1 MSNIILFD
9 NNGFFSN
16 HLIEGFE
23 YDENFKPGNN
33 KYFYFLYYDS
43 ISESS
48 IDSEIVNN
56 INSDIIY
63 FVVNRRGEFLS
74 KEAQDETTTIVNDK
88 FGIDK
93 SKIIYLT
100 MNLGKKE
107 NKEVGFDSQLIECS
121 WRVPG
126 AIKNIDNLYF
136 NGLSEYKK
144 KYKFICIN
152 GTSSEWRTFITFEI
166 FNRKL
171 NKKSLVSMVNK
182 CNKPLSD
189 IGSDYSDFIGRK
201 LNRNEFNFLKKLPI
215 ILDKT
220 KDDLENDI
228 CTINPMLVD
237 DEYVLKL
244 KETYFSLITESDIS
258 PFILN
263 NQYKITEKTY
273 KAISF
278 HPFIIAGGCGI
289 LKYIR
294 SLGFHTFPEL
304 FDESYDEIYDNCER
318 MKFIMDEVD
327 RVCSMDDSD
336 LHKIFISVIPKVK
349 HNLKILKNID
359 TDEMILKVYNDIGR
373 CYNE

>member
-1 MSNIILFD
+1 MGNIGLMSNIILFD

-56 INSDIIY
+56 INSGIIY

-220 KDDLENDI
+220 KDDLEN
-228 CTINPMLVD
+228 
-237 DEYVLKL
+237 
-244 KETYFSLITESDIS
+244 
-258 PFILN
+258 
-263 NQYKITEKTY
+263 
-273 KAISF
+273 
-278 HPFIIAGGCGI
+278 
-289 LKYIR
+289 
-294 SLGFHTFPEL
+294 
-304 FDESYDEIYDNCER
+304 
-318 MKFIMDEVD
+318 
-327 RVCSMDDSD
+327 
-336 LHKIFISVIPKVK
+336 
-349 HNLKILKNID
+349 
-359 TDEMILKVYNDIGR
+359 
-373 CYNE
+373 